1 MWERDRLQTKHFN
14 TWKQCENAFAF
25 AWRRTFIVEKMM
37 MQDDLKWQFLL
48 NKAYHIANLFQI
60 VFRRVG
66 KEGHVN
72 FENVPQLSQFVS
84 R

>member
-1 MWERDRLQTKHFN
+1 
-14 TWKQCENAFAF
+14 
-25 AWRRTFIVEKMM
+25 M

-60 VFRRVG
+60 MFRRVG
-66 KEGHVN
+66 KQGRIN